1 MTPIVV
7 VPSEWVLAY
16 FFGLVVWYI
25 TDKYV
30 EDFLVS
36 LGVAMAY
43 LVALTICLRIY
54 YGHL

>member
-1 MTPIVV
+1 MTPVVV

-16 FFGLVVWYI
+16 SLGLVVFNI

-36 LGVAMAY
+36 LGATMGY